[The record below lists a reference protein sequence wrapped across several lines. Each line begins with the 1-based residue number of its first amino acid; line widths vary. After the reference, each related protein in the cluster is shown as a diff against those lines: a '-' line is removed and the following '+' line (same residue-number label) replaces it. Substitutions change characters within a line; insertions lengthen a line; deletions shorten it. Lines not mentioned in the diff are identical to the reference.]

1 MSPMTVYVLDSSAV
15 LRFFDKEP
23 GADRVREIL
32 RNSVTGQ
39 SEVCISAIQWGE
51 IAGKLRKRLGAGN
64 ENHALASILPEEA
77 MVIPATAERAVRA
90 ASLKVDRNLAYAD
103 GFAVDLAM
111 ESPDHVLLTA
121 DYGFKSVDDVARIEF
136 LPAK

>member
-1 MSPMTVYVLDSSAV
+1 
-15 LRFFDKEP
+15 
-23 GADRVREIL
+23 
-32 RNSVTGQ
+32 
-39 SEVCISAIQWGE
+39 
-51 IAGKLRKRLGAGN
+51 
-64 ENHALASILPEEA
+64 

-103 GFAVDLAM
+103 GFAIDLAM